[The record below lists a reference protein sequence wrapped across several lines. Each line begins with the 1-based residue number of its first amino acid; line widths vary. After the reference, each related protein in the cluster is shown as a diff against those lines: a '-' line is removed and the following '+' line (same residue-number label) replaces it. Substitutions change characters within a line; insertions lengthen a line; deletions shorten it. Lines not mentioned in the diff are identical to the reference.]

1 YKIDTVKEMKPERML
16 CQLYGRLILIL
27 INTMINMA
35 AKTMYWRDYGVDI
48 SDFKA
53 HKILRDVDHLQ
64 WMKELKKT
72 AARLYY
78 VLKKCFKKIWRFGK
92 KSKRKGRVNYGMG
105 VLTRWLWVTTHWRT
119 CLALLET
126 GNYYLFQ
133 LLLFLLKKSN
143 QKSSPLQRRFSSRT
157 GFSKK
162 YSCFHTPLLDSWVV
176 LVLILF
182 LTYAFHLAPRAGI

>member
-1 YKIDTVKEMKPERML
+1 FWCFGICAQREDRRANS
-16 CQLYGRLILIL
+16 YGRSSHSSLILAL
-27 INTMINMA
+27 
-35 AKTMYWRDYGVDI
+35 
-48 SDFKA
+48 SDGP
-53 HKILRDVDHLQ
+53 LR
-64 WMKELKKT
+64 
-72 AARLYY
+72 
-78 VLKKCFKKIWRFGK
+78 I
-92 KSKRKGRVNYGMG
+92 
-105 VLTRWLWVTTHWRT
+105 
-119 CLALLET
+119 CLALLKT
-126 GNYYLFQ
+126 GNYLFQ